1 MNLKNYLIIFLV
13 LLSSTFCLKSIE
25 AREFE
30 ENEINSESQQFIYKT
45 SKPSMIILI
54 IKNEKIIPN
63 TDDSIALTII
73 NAETRKTEEINLSN
87 FYSTIISDSQNEEN
101 AEYILKFKNYEGGKF
116 IIYNSANAYP
126 LKDLEKGYNLDY
138 KKFNSYININ
148 LSFTTEILKVDIL
161 LDVYPGEQMK
171 IIKTSGFQS
180 QSRKEK

>member
-63 TDDSIALTII
+63 T
-73 NAETRKTEEINLSN
+73 
-87 FYSTIISDSQNEEN
+87 
-101 AEYILKFKNYEGGKF
+101 
-116 IIYNSANAYP
+116 
-126 LKDLEKGYNLDY
+126 
-138 KKFNSYININ
+138 
-148 LSFTTEILKVDIL
+148 
-161 LDVYPGEQMK
+161 
-171 IIKTSGFQS
+171 
-180 QSRKEK
+180 

>member
-73 NAETRKTEEINLSN
+73 NAETRKTEQINLSN
-87 FYSTIISDSQNEEN
+87 FYSTIISDSQNKEN

-161 LDVYPGEQMK
+161 LDVYPTNENNK
-171 IIKTSGFQS
+171 NF
-180 QSRKEK
+180 RNWC